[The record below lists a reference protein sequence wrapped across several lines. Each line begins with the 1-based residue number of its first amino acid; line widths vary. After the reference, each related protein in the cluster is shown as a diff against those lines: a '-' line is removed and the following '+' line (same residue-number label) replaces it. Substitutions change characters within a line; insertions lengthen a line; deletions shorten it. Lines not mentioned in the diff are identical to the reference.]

1 MRPVFLHRAI
11 YCLLI
16 IASGL
21 FPKDGFLQAPVDN
34 PCPATSPPAGA
45 EWPIDGTCFAMN
57 TNGMTPLFDPLS
69 CNSGSNDDAWA
80 WFTGD
85 GNNITVEYTPAA
97 NRDAVMHVF
106 STSGTC
112 SVLEEGCSDNC
123 CNGAVETVTL
133 SPSVLGMVYFVR
145 VQRWN
150 SNNNMTGTLCVTSTS
165 GGGGGGPGDDCSN
178 PTVIACGGSLTSE
191 TTIGNT
197 DTESGWSC
205 LGFVGTT
212 PGEDHFYSVQWP
224 DAAAGGT
231 IRLTFSNVTDANDT
245 YMEVLSLGS
254 SCAPNT
260 CVSHAQMDILF
271 GLFGT
276 GQVYIEYTV
285 GAGVTNY
292 YFVVDSQNDGID
304 SYDITVECFATGIEL
319 DDVNNCPPF
328 PVTAPLNQG
337 YYQTWDGAEPDA
349 TVTPAELA
357 AMAGNTYTVCENVY
371 IQNPAG
377 WEWLKHFEVTLG
389 ECWTNPTNL
398 TPNGNNTA
406 FYATTAPR
414 TGDWAGSNLGGTPIV
429 LGWTFTH
436 DWIASWGDGDVCCYT
451 CNLYSF
457 CFDAEV
463 DPLCNVT
470 SGFQNQI
477 SATDD
482 GIGGGGGGAVNP
494 SNVSLSSTSATVLP
508 VELISFSA
516 SPEIENG
523 KNIVVLNWV
532 TASETNNDYFTIE
545 RSLDG
550 VHFEVVSNI
559 PGAGT
564 SSDINNYYAVDQYP
578 HSGVSYYRLKQTDF
592 NDQSEHFD
600 IVPVQI
606 LSTLSNVSVFP
617 NPTKEEL
624 TISFSSIEKRKEY
637 SLTIYSVV
645 GQTVHQQTVVAEQ
658 GFNQIRCNTS
668 GFPIGMYFLAVGC
681 GDEYQ
686 KLKFTKE

>member
-1 MRPVFLHRAI
+1 MFKIRLIKNQLVTLVVIFMLLSNSMGAQCPNTNLIWLDLTPTGAGNTQTSTCTYAGDYNTFTA
-11 YCLLI
+11 CLGAEYTI
-16 IASGL
+16 TTCGSSQDTRITMYEDASGIL
-21 FPKDGFLQAPVDN
+21 ITTSDADNCTSNNESIVWTSTLNGVVRVLVDRWN
-34 PCPATSPPAGA
+34 CGHNSICGSCSVT
-45 EWPIDGTCFAMN
+45 MN
-57 TNGMTPLFDPLS
+57 TS
-69 CNSGSNDDAWA
+69 CG
-80 WFTGD
+80 
-85 GNNITVEYTPAA
+85 
-97 NRDAVMHVF
+97 
-106 STSGTC
+106 
-112 SVLEEGCSDNC
+112 
-123 CNGAVETVTL
+123 
-133 SPSVLGMVYFVR
+133 
-145 VQRWN
+145 
-150 SNNNMTGTLCVTSTS
+150 

-197 DTESGWSC
+197 NTESGWSC

-260 CVSHAQMDILF
+260 CINHNQMDIFF
-271 GLFGT
+271 GLFGS

-285 GAGVTNY
+285 PAGITDY

-304 SYDITVECFATGIEL
+304 SYDIMVECFATGIEL
-319 DDVNNCPPF
+319 DNVNNCPPF
-328 PVTAPLNQG
+328 PITAPLNQG

-371 IQNPAG
+371 IQNPLG
-377 WEWLKHFEVTLG
+377 WEWLKYFDVTLG

-414 TGDWAGSNLGGTPIV
+414 TGDWAGTNLGGTPIV
-429 LGWTFTH
+429 LNWTFTH
-436 DWIASWGDGDVCCYT
+436 DWNPTWGDGDVCCYS

-470 SGFQNQI
+470 NGFQNQI

-482 GIGGGGGGAVNP
+482 GIGSGGGGTVNP

-508 VELISFSA
+508 IELISFSA
-516 SPEIENG
+516 SPEIESG

-532 TASETNNDYFTIE
+532 TASETNNDFYTVE

-550 VHFEVVSNI
+550 IHFEVVTNI

-564 SSDINNYYAVDQYP
+564 SSDINNYYAVDQHPY
-578 HSGVSYYRLKQTDF
+578 SGVSYYRLKQTDF
-592 NDQSEHFD
+592 NDHSEHFD

-637 SLTIYSVV
+637 VLTIYSVV
-645 GQTVHQQTVVAEQ
+645 GQIVHKQLFFSEQ
-658 GFNQIRCNTS
+658 GFNQVKFNTS
-668 GFPIGMYFLAVGC
+668 GLPIGMYFLAVGS
-681 GDEYQ
+681 GDEHQ